1 MSSKRVPKYPACSL
15 SHESRP
21 SFSFSK
27 ASTPFHTL
35 KACVAHLIGRLFP
48 GQAEAK
54 PAPAGH
60 EADLDTLLVAL
71 AAGLAASP
79 AKPPVLMLHIYRG
92 ELEGVWPV
100 ELAPGLDLTK
110 HLDELLWWRRNDTAG
125 NTSKIRRAS
134 GRKGYH
140 CAATAR
146 LAWGTPNPKPGS

>member
-1 MSSKRVPKYPACSL
+1 MSSSRVTKYPACSL
-15 SHESRP
+15 SHEGRS

-35 KACVAHLIGRLFP
+35 HACVAHLTGRLFP

-60 EADLDTLLVAL
+60 EVDLDTLAVTL

-79 AKPPVLMLHIYRG
+79 AKPPVLTLRIYRG

-100 ELAPGLDLTK
+100 ELAPGISLTK
-110 HLDELLWWRRNDTAG
+110 HLDELLWWRRHDTAN
-125 NTSKIRRAS
+125 NTSKLQRAGS
-134 GRKGYH
+134 RKGFH
-140 CAATAR
+140 CTATAR
-146 LAWGTPNPKPGS
+146 LGWGVYSAPV